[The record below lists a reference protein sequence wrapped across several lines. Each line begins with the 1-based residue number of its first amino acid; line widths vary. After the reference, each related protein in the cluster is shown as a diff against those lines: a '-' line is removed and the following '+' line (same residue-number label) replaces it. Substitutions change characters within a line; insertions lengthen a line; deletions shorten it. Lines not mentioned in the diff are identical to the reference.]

1 MKKKKIAK
9 AAVQGY
15 IAGKDA
21 PDNAAETAKRPEP
34 ENEEPDS
41 IPAAAESPKE
51 ESIPKGNAEK
61 KAKSRSSGLLHR
73 RKKAK
78 DDTFSFRPGATTLR
92 DILAPASANLTNKNY
107 VVVDGVFHAYL
118 YITGYGYSTTVGN
131 GWLAPLVEA
140 GEGVNLNFTIRRI
153 PKEKILPK
161 IAQATMVNRSR
172 MRDVGDTRQDY
183 EEIDSAIS
191 SGLYLKDAMNRSSE
205 EFYYMHTIIEVTA
218 DDADT
223 LEQRAGAVETLCT
236 SVDLFC
242 RRCDYRHREA
252 FLSCLPVLQLDPDI
266 ERKSKRNALTSGV
279 AAAFPFSSYEICDQ
293 TGILLGINQH
303 NRSVCMPDIFDA
315 AKYSNAN
322 MFIMGMSGAG
332 KTFLLQLIALRFREQ
347 RTRVI
352 IIAPLKGFE
361 FRPLCEAVGGKYIKL
376 SPSSPDCINIM
387 EIRRTTLDVDSE
399 IRALD
404 KRDDSLLADKIA
416 TLHVFFSLLK
426 TLTEEEKSYLDTVLV
441 DCYARFGITFDNDS
455 IFHEDGSR
463 KTRPA
468 LSDLY
473 EDLQEHP
480 ETKAIAVSLHR
491 FVKGSAASLGK
502 ETNVDLD
509 NPYIVIDISESPKD
523 LRNLIMF
530 IATST
535 SWDICKSNL
544 LEKTVLMLDELWNLI
559 GASSNPMAADYVLEI
574 FKIIRGLGG
583 AALGSTQ
590 DLSDCFALQDGKY
603 GKAILNACRTKIVLQ
618 LEEDEAKTVQKYLA
632 LSDEETMQVIRN
644 QRGQGLLCIG
654 ENRIGVT
661 FHSSRKEY
669 DLITT
674 SRADLQAQAEQRK
687 VRNGDKI

>member
-9 AAVQGY
+9 SAVQGY
-15 IAGKDA
+15 I
-21 PDNAAETAKRPEP
+21 
-34 ENEEPDS
+34 
-41 IPAAAESPKE
+41 
-51 ESIPKGNAEK
+51 AEK
-61 KAKSRSSGLLHR
+61 KAKSRSPGLFHR

-78 DDTFSFRPGATTLR
+78 DDTFSFRPGRTSLR
-92 DILAPASANLTNKNY
+92 DILAPSSANLMNKNY
-107 VVVDGVFHAYL
+107 IVVDGVYHAYL
-118 YITGYGYSTTVGN
+118 YITGYGYSTVVGN

-183 EEIDSAIS
+183 EEIDSAIT

-218 DDADT
+218 DDTDT

-252 FLSCLPVLQLDPDI
+252 FLSCLPLLHLDSDI

-293 TGILLGINQH
+293 TGILLGINQQ

-322 MFIMGMSGAG
+322 MCIMGMSGAG
-332 KTFLLQLIALRFREQ
+332 KTFLLQLTALRFREQ
-347 RTRVI
+347 HTRVI

-399 IRALD
+399 IRVLV
-404 KRDDSLLADKIA
+404 KRDDSLLADKISA
-416 TLHVFFSLLK
+416 LHVFFSLLK
-426 TLTEEEKSYLDTVLV
+426 KLTEEEKSYLDTVLV
-441 DCYARFGITFDNDS
+441 DCYARFGITFDNSS

-463 KTRPA
+463 KTWPT

-502 ETNVDLD
+502 ETNVDLG
-509 NPYIVIDISESPKD
+509 NPYIVIDISESPND
-523 LRNLIMF
+523 LRNLFMF

-590 DLSDCFALQDGKY
+590 DLSDFFALQDGKY

-661 FHSSRKEY
+661 FHASQKEY

-687 VRNGDKI
+687 VRNGGKYDPGALNGAKAYQKVSLPD